1 MSMVH
6 PQELWVYPLLMV
18 NLLFHQF
25 HGKATS
31 FLSLFTST
39 LDKPATRTTIAP
51 LTRLVFPQTTII
63 HYKAYIVGNLQSLI
77 SILYSLFFM
86 RKLKFTTDTYP
97 RRSPKALG
105 STTCLIIKD
114 LSKILRSVV
123 DS

>member
-31 FLSLFTST
+31 SLSL
-39 LDKPATRTTIAP
+39 LIDKPATRTTIAP

-63 HYKAYIVGNLQSLI
+63 HYKAYIVGNLQFLI
-77 SILYSLFFM
+77 SIFYSLFFM
-86 RKLKFTTDTYP
+86 RKLKFTIGTYP
-97 RRSPKALG
+97 RRSPKALE